1 MGFPTLF
8 SMAITPTSP
17 DRASVLS
24 LCFPQEITD
33 NGVVVDPTEMIDGV
47 VPYDEY
53 QDEMDMMTVSQITD
67 IVQLQPTSPCDM
79 FRMSTIEILEETQ
92 TIPVLE

>member
-1 MGFPTLF
+1 M
-8 SMAITPTSP
+8 
-17 DRASVLS
+17 
-24 LCFPQEITD
+24 
-33 NGVVVDPTEMIDGV
+33 VVYLTKMIDGV
-47 VPYDEY
+47 VPHDEY
-53 QDEMDMMTVSQITD
+53 RDQMDMMTVSQITD